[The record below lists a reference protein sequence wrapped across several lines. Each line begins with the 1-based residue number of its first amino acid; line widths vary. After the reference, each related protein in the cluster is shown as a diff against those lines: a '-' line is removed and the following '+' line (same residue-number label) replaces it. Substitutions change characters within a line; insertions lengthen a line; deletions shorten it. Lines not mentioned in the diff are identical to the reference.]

1 MIHYMHL
8 QDSPFQKISLGEKT
22 IELRLFDEKRKLIT
36 TGDLIV
42 FSNLSNPDRT
52 ITAEVKGLYVFSSF
66 EELYASLP
74 LDRCG
79 YSPDEVKTASPKD
92 MEHYYSAE
100 EQKLHGVVVIDIN
113 VVSQT

>member
-42 FSNLSNPDRT
+42 FSNLCNPDST

-79 YSPDEVKTASPKD
+79 YSPDDVKTASPKD
-92 MEHYYSAE
+92 MEHYYSTE
-100 EQKLHGVVVIDIN
+100 EQKLHGVVGIEIN